1 MDIFLDVHL
10 GKVFLSRMTLTK
22 LVLSLLFSLTT
33 GRVVNFEDEGALP
46 DDFANEV
53 AWSNGRLMNQTLA
66 SLMPGMLQIQDGPFC
81 IIKFNQYF

>member
-1 MDIFLDVHL
+1 
-10 GKVFLSRMTLTK
+10 MTLGK

-66 SLMPGMLQIQDGPFC
+66 SLMPGMLRNTSCPFK
-81 IIKFNQYF
+81 IFKVKTGI

>member
-1 MDIFLDVHL
+1 
-10 GKVFLSRMTLTK
+10 MTLGK

-53 AWSNGRLMNQTLA
+53 AWSNGRLMNLTLA
-66 SLMPGMLQIQDGPFC
+66 SLMPGISSIC
-81 IIKFNQYF
+81 

>member
-1 MDIFLDVHL
+1 MRKCYQADTCLDVQL
-10 GKVFLSRMTLTK
+10 DKVFLSKMTLRK
-22 LVLSLLFSLTT
+22 LVSSLLFSLAA

-66 SLMPGMLQIQDGPFC
+66 SLMPGIC
-81 IIKFNQYF
+81 H

>member
-1 MDIFLDVHL
+1 MD
-10 GKVFLSRMTLTK
+10 KVSLSRMTLTK

-53 AWSNGRLMNQTLA
+53 AWSNGRLMNQTL
-66 SLMPGMLQIQDGPFC
+66 STLLPGMLQYSPF
-81 IIKFNQYF
+81 